1 MRFVEGDPSPECALI
16 GRRLLIALDVATNYT
31 QISGRHELRVEPMN
45 DRLVNLF
52 EATYGFEPV
61 KPRKGSP
68 YWAKKV

>member
-1 MRFVEGDPSPECALI
+1 
-16 GRRLLIALDVATNYT
+16 LDVATNYT